1 MLKENI
7 CTNFAPTF
15 VDQDLLPNMNFNGH
29 RSLKKKFPSQKIG
42 NLYSSYTLIPW
53 LRNLN
58 TDFIIDNCL
67 FGFVKLTKNA
77 DPDKYRYSDYD
88 IGFDLRLEFSLP
100 DGRIGRNFL
109 IFEADMSLS
118 VHAGNKQKD
127 ILILGEGLTQALD
140 DTILTSEAKYPIN
153 FTQPNKRF
161 ALPLTYNGINS
172 FC

>member
-1 MLKENI
+1 M
-7 CTNFAPTF
+7 
-15 VDQDLLPNMNFNGH
+15 
-29 RSLKKKFPSQKIG
+29 
-42 NLYSSYTLIPW
+42 
-53 LRNLN
+53 
-58 TDFIIDNCL
+58 
-67 FGFVKLTKNA
+67 
-77 DPDKYRYSDYD
+77 
-88 IGFDLRLEFSLP
+88 RLEFSLP